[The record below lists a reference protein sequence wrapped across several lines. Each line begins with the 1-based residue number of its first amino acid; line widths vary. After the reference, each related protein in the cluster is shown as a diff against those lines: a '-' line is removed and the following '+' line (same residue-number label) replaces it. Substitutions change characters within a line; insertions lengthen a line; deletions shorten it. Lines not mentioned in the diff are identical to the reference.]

1 MISAIKTIQ
10 EIYRAQDLQAYSR
23 HPKIAHKFGEKYSI
37 KISFSL
43 HTGRSYEG
51 AIGSEYKVDAI
62 FVSKEVQVCLRLDEL
77 CDVYNRE
84 ILLTAE
90 LYMMLSEKAKNL
102 TRKIESVVMKEQ
114 PKVPLVS
121 KTIIYCRRKYI
132 VVTFTRVNLCQQ
144 IFSRTLY
151 QKTHSVPS

>member
-1 MISAIKTIQ
+1 LISAIKTIQ

-121 KTIIYCRRKYI
+121 KTKIDCRRKYI
-132 VVTFTRVNLCQQ
+132 VVTFTQVNLCQQ
-144 IFSRTLY
+144 IFSRTLF